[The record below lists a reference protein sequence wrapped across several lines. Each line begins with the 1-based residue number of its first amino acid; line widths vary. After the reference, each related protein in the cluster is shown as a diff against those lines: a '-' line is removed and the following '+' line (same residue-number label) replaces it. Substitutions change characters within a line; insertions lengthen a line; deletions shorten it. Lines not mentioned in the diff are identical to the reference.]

1 MERNSRRQTADAGRQ
16 AIGNGLPSTARRPPP
31 LKFYAGLALLA
42 LLLGATLA
50 APWLAPGDPLAT
62 DVAQAVRPPSPD
74 HLLGTDALGRDVLS
88 RLLWGGRATLGAAA
102 GALALTLAIG
112 APLGLAA
119 GFWGGWVDAVLMR
132 LVDVLLAFPGLLL
145 ALGIVAILDPGPVA
159 VIIAVGVAGAPG
171 YARVARAAALEV
183 RNQPYVQAA
192 AALGASDLR
201 LLVRHIL
208 PNALGPLL
216 AFATVQ
222 LGWSL
227 LNAAAL
233 SFLGL
238 AGPPARPEWGHLLA
252 DGREHLVEAPWLSL
266 ASGLA
271 LTLTV
276 LAANLIGDG
285 LRERVA

>member
-1 MERNSRRQTADAGRQ
+1 
-16 AIGNGLPSTARRPPP
+16 
-31 LKFYAGLALLA
+31 
-42 LLLGATLA
+42 
-50 APWLAPGDPLAT
+50 
-62 DVAQAVRPPSPD
+62 
-74 HLLGTDALGRDVLS
+74 
-88 RLLWGGRATLGAAA
+88 LWGGQATLGAAA

-119 GFWGGWVDAVLMR
+119 GYWGGWVDAILMR

-145 ALGIVAILDPGPVA
+145 ALGIVAIRGPSQA
-159 VIIAVGVAGAPG
+159 SIIIAVGLAGMPG

-192 AALGASDLR
+192 RALGASDLR
-201 LLVRHIL
+201 LLVRHIA
-208 PNALGPLL
+208 PNALGAML

-238 AGPPARPEWGHLLA
+238 AGSPARPEWGTLLA

-266 ASGLA
+266 APGLA

-285 LRERVA
+285 LREPPA